1 MEEANQATNRNKV
14 FNIVNK
20 TYQNLILYILRNTT
34 VFYKDQAVSDSLTLT

>member
-20 TYQNLILYILRNTT
+20 TYQNLILYILRNT